1 MRAGLCSFREERGGD
16 VLLIHPF
23 VQAAGIVLVLAA
35 FLSGVQRFRSLHLHQ
50 RTSFP
55 WRRHVLLGKAA
66 FFTLLAG
73 AGLGLGMVRYHWDQN
88 LMTMGHGK
96 TGLVILPLLL
106 FGIVSGLLLDAKK
119 AKGTVLKV
127 LHGVNN
133 TLVLLLV
140 LNQLRTGLR
149 VYRLFVSGL

>member
-1 MRAGLCSFREERGGD
+1 M
-16 VLLIHPF
+16 LLIHPM
-23 VQAAGIVLVLAA
+23 VQAAGILLVLAA
-35 FLSGVQRFRSLHLHQ
+35 ALSGVQRFRSLHLHQ
-50 RTSFP
+50 QTSFP

-96 TGLVILPLLL
+96 TGLVILPLLV

-127 LHGVNN
+127 HHGVNN